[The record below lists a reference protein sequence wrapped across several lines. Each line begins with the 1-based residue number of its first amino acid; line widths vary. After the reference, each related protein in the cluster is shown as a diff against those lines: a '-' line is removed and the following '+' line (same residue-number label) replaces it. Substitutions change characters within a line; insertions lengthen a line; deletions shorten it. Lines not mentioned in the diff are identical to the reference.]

1 MGKKPQR
8 AFPYNKMKRFSIWL
22 LIVSFV
28 SISSGCATTDTAKQ
42 EDVAQMRSSVS
53 EELAAERENI
63 NSLKGKTEELQN
75 EINNL
80 SKTQKQGN
88 REFNTALKQWRNQ
101 ISSSTDAK
109 IAALKNE
116 ISQLQKQVENTQ
128 KEIEAKLNILAEE
141 TVKENKAIRRQI
153 KKLQK
158 AAAYKK
164 HNHQYTV
171 KQGDTLS
178 AIAKKF
184 SVSVN
189 SIMKANHL
197 TSPNSI
203 QTGQKI
209 IIPGNR

>member
-1 MGKKPQR
+1 
-8 AFPYNKMKRFSIWL
+8 MKRFSIWL